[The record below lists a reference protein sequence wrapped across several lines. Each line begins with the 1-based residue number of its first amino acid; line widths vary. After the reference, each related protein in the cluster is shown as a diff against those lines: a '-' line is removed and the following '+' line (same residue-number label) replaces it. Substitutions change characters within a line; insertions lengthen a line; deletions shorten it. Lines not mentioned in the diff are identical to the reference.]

1 MSANYDMIEHSAWV
15 DKLLEEKYYGYGR
28 NSDNIDD
35 YINAELLV
43 ENYAWVDDRLAE
55 MCRPVPP
62 MPLRPCFISW
72 LGNRREWAELEDY
85 DNPILGKR
93 KRDISNQV
101 LYITQQYEGVETS
114 RNKIVEDTMMYN
126 FVNSDDSDIEI
137 VPSLSR
143 MVLDDYDAMDC
154 EDYDGISVECHSSD
168 SMTIDELYV

>member
-43 ENYAWVDDRLAE
+43 ENYAWVDARLAE
-55 MCRPVPP
+55 MCRP

-114 RNKIVEDTMMYN
+114 RNKIVEDTMRYN

-143 MVLDDYDAMDC
+143 MALDDDD
-154 EDYDGISVECHSSD
+154 DDISVECNSIISVL
-168 SMTIDELYV
+168 TDELYV